1 MARVFVS
8 YSRKNKEFCKRL
20 ADEFQKRDIHIWVD
34 WEGIPPTV
42 DWMNEIQQ
50 AIEEADTFLA
60 IVSTDWISS
69 KICKDELE
77 IAVRNGKRLIPV
89 IPEDIRWDEV
99 PPALAQLNFIFFT
112 GDQEFDTQFEKL
124 FTALDTDY
132 DWLRTHRRLQVKA
145 LEWERSDQENGYLLR
160 GRDLEEAESQLS
172 INANKDPRP
181 TDLQHEYVLKSRQ
194 ATDRQ
199 RKVTTGILIALVVI
213 MLVTIGLLASPYVEE
228 AIARAQARN
237 QTPMMPVEAGNME
250 FSLGDVSQPVV
261 FLAFEIETRPVPN
274 HVYGLCVKV
283 GKCTPPIGSTT
294 SGGSNKDEEN
304 DPVAWITIDQAAT
317 YCNWVGRRLPSAPE
331 WEYAA
336 GLYAQPTGDED
347 RFVITEF
354 LEWTSSYTTKLL
366 ALESMGEWDGR
377 MDTLT
382 LNIDDWIFLQ
392 ELGKLEPPNGLE
404 IYTNP
409 GGAFGAHQEL
419 SFRCA
424 R

>member
-20 ADEFQKRDIHIWVD
+20 ADEFQERDIHIWVD

-69 KICKDELE
+69 KVCKDELE

-132 DWLRTHRRLQVKA
+132 DWLKTHRRLQVKA

-237 QTPMMPVEAGNME
+237 QTPMMPVPAGNME
-250 FSLGDVSQPVV
+250 FWLEDVSQPVD

-274 HVYGLCVKV
+274 QVYGLCVKV
-283 GKCTPPIGSTT
+283 GKCTPPIGSTNP
-294 SGGSNKDEEN
+294 GGSKKNEEN
-304 DPVAWITIDQAAT
+304 DPVAWITIDQAAA

-336 GLYAQPTGDED
+336 GLYAQPAGDED

-354 LEWTSSYTTKLL
+354 WEWTSSHTESV
-366 ALESMGEWDGR
+366 ALEKIGEWDGQ
-377 MDTLT
+377 MDTL
-382 LNIDDWIFLQ
+382 NIVDWRFLQ
-392 ELGKLEPPNGLE
+392 ERRKLDTPDELIIE
-404 IYTNP
+404 TNP
-409 GGAFGAHQEL
+409 SGAFGANQEL

>member
-69 KICKDELE
+69 KVCKDELE
-77 IAVRNGKRLIPV
+77 IAVRNGKRLVPV
-89 IPEDIRWDEV
+89 IPEDIRWDDV

-132 DWLRTHRRLQVKA
+132 DWLKTHRRLQVKA

-237 QTPMMPVEAGNME
+237 QTPMMPVPADIME
-250 FSLGDVSQPVV
+250 FGLGDVSQPVDL
-261 FLAFEIETRPVPN
+261 LAFEIETRPVPN

-304 DPVAWITIDQAAT
+304 DPVVWITIDQAAA

-336 GLYAQPTGDED
+336 GRYAQPTGDED

-354 LEWTSSYTTKLL
+354 LEWTSSYTTELF

-377 MDTLT
+377 MDTL
-382 LNIDDWIFLQ
+382 NIDDWIFLQ
-392 ELGKLEPPNGLE
+392 ELGELDPPNGLE
-404 IYTNP
+404 IRTNP
-409 GGAFGAHQEL
+409 RGAFGASQEL